1 MNEADSVPVCV
12 RPARSD
18 DRDTLTDFNI
28 RLARESEDLCLDPAT
43 LRSGVERVLSDPT
56 RGCYFVAEAD
66 GAVVGQTL
74 ITCEWSDWRNA
85 WFWWIQSVYVHPDY
99 RRHGVF
105 RALYH
110 FIADRARQAG
120 DVCGLRLYVE
130 QHNKR
135 AMQTYERLGM
145 RAAGYVLYESDG
157 LNVSPSDHSRMSGS
171 DSA

>member
-1 MNEADSVPVCV
+1 MNEADSVQTRV
-12 RPARSD
+12 RPACPE
-18 DRDTLTDFNI
+18 DRDVIADFNI
-28 RLARESEDLCLDPAT
+28 RLARESESLHLDPAIV
-43 LRSGVERVLSDPT
+43 RNGVERALSDPALG
-56 RGCYFVAEAD
+56 RYFVAEAN
-66 GAVVGQTL
+66 GTVVGQTQ
-74 ITCEWSDWRNA
+74 ITYEWSDWRNG

-99 RRHGVF
+99 RRHGIF

-110 FIADRARQAG
+110 FIAERARQAG

-145 RAAGYVLYESDG
+145 RATGYVLYESARLD
-157 LNVSPSDHSRMSGS
+157 VSPSDHSRMSGS